1 MQPIRT
7 PALFGVATGLCS
19 LAALA
24 AALAAVA
31 ADAPS
36 ASTGARSAPTA
47 ICQEAVVSPVS
58 GYAECVKPRGA
69 PVAPPP
75 KRPDAVRA
83 ASGVDAQHADKG
95 R

>member
-7 PALFGVATGLCS
+7 PVLFGVATSLCS

-24 AALAAVA
+24 T
-31 ADAPS
+31 DAPGERS
-36 ASTGARSAPTA
+36 GAQSAPSA

-83 ASGVDAQHADKG
+83 AGAVDTQHADKG
-95 R
+95 H

>member
-1 MQPIRT
+1 MQTVRGT
-7 PALFGVATGLCS
+7 VLFGVALGVYS
-19 LAALA
+19 LAAI
-24 AALAAVA
+24 A
-31 ADAPS
+31 ADAPVN
-36 ASTGARSAPTA
+36 ASTGAQSAPAA

-75 KRPDAVRA
+75 KRPDAPPA
-83 ASGVDAQHADKG
+83 PSAVDSEHADKD